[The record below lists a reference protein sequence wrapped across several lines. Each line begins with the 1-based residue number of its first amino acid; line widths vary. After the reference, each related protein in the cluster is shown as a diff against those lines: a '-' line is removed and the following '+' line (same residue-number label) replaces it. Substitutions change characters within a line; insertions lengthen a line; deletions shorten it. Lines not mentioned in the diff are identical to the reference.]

1 VASSSARRFPSDTTA
16 IAGWLPSPAGAGRG
30 DDLSLGFNAGAV
42 SASSGAGAS
51 LAAGLW
57 GAAASRH
64 QAAAAAAAAALGY
77 GAVGATGDVG
87 MLVVAPAGS
96 FHHHHQRAAAD
107 DPVLP
112 LITAAQRTLVDA
124 DAAAS
129 GNGKPLVSSAGGAI
143 QFWHQEPAA
152 DGSPGNGKK
161 ALAMLDHGR
170 GGSGSGAATCQDCG
184 NQAKKG
190 CAHSRCRT
198 CCNSRGFDCDTHV
211 RSTWVPAARR
221 RERLQLPG
229 GASPPPS
236 TPAATKKPRLACPTP
251 TTTTT
256 TNSRA
261 STSNATTPRSF
272 DTSSS
277 HQGNRIARTHVG
289 IPIPYAQLHGDTIEE
304 RSLSH

>member
-1 VASSSARRFPSDTTA
+1 
-16 IAGWLPSPAGAGRG
+16 
-30 DDLSLGFNAGAV
+30 
-42 SASSGAGAS
+42 
-51 LAAGLW
+51 
-57 GAAASRH
+57 
-64 QAAAAAAAAALGY
+64 
-77 GAVGATGDVG
+77 

-129 GNGKPLVSSAGGAI
+129 GNGKPAVSSAGAI
-143 QFWHQEPAA
+143 QFWYQESAAA
-152 DGSPGNGKK
+152 DGSPGKK
-161 ALAMLDHGR
+161 ALAMMDHGR

-190 CAHSRCRT
+190 CTHSRCRT
-198 CCNSRGFDCDTHV
+198 CCNSRGFECDTHV

-229 GASPPPS
+229 GASPPPP

-251 TTTTT
+251 TT

-277 HQGNRIARTHVG
+277 HQDASFKDSLPRQVRGPAVFRCVRVTSVDDGGAGGSGEVAYQAAVTINGHLFRGLLYDHGAEADGRAAASAAVMPTASDLNLSSAAAAAAGPNLYSSASAPFILGGLGYGNT
-289 IPIPYAQLHGDTIEE
+289 P
-304 RSLSH
+304 